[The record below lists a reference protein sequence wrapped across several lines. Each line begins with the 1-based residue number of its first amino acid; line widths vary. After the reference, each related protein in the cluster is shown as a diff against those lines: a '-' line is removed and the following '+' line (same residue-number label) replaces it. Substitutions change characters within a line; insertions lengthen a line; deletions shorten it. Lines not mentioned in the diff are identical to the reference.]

1 MNEMQEDKYMYKVVD
16 DLIERAKELNCLYKV
31 QELILDPGKDLDAV
45 CNGIIEAIP
54 PGWQYSDICTSRIE
68 LHHRSYTSENFQESQ
83 WSLNADIRAQDEIIG
98 MISVFYTEHRPDAD
112 EGPFLKEERKLINTI
127 ADQLGT
133 HVFHQQLKSV
143 FREQKPEPDEQR
155 SEWSVILDMLEKT
168 DPKLLIRI
176 SRKMVN
182 YLGWSGV
189 EEAEYLFEH
198 FSPAYR
204 EKLDWMREENRPYQ
218 RQPDSDLLA
227 ISQEIFDVAA
237 KHLSS
242 KDIHDKIHKWIKED
256 RSGFMANVLENTGSS
271 LMEICNAIERF
282 YHLAPQGLE
291 LSGPREISFK
301 VSLIRRLLSD
311 QASIINVAKK
321 FIKIG
326 AFNDLIKNI
335 ISPMGSYGK
344 LGGKSSGLFV
354 SEHIIK
360 KRAQGEEL
368 LEKIRIPK
376 TWYLTSDGIL
386 SFMNH
391 NNLEDILEQKYKDID
406 QVRKEY
412 PYVIHV
418 FKNSSFAPEIIKGLL
433 QALDDFGEV
442 PLIIRS
448 SSLLE
453 DRTGTAFAGKYKS
466 LFIANQGSRE
476 ERLLELTDAI
486 AEVYASTFS
495 PDPIE
500 YRSEKGL
507 LDYHEEMG
515 IMIQEVVGKKV
526 GKYFLPAFAG
536 VAFSR
541 NDFRWSSRLHQKDGL
556 IRMVPGLGTRA
567 VDRLSDD
574 YPILIAPGQPGLKV
588 NASVDEIIR
597 YSPKNVDVINLETAT
612 FETIKIENLLKES
625 GQEYPAIH
633 HIASKIS
640 DQHIQRARALG
651 MDFKNDHF
659 VVTFDSLI
667 KNTEFVKQ
675 ISSILKLLE
684 NEFGYPV
691 DIEFAHNG
699 TDLFLLQCRAQ
710 SHHVESQ
717 PAKIPA
723 NPDMDKVIF
732 TANKH
737 ISNGTIAGITHIV
750 YVDPLEYGEL
760 TDRKDLLS
768 VGKAVGRLNK
778 LLPKRQFI
786 LMGPGRWGSR
796 GDIKLGVSVGYS
808 EISNTSMLIEI
819 ARRQKDYIPELS
831 FGTHFFL
838 DLVESNIR
846 YLPLYPDER
855 NNLFNESFLTGSKN
869 LLPELLPDM
878 ESLSRVIHVIDLQ
891 DATGGE
897 ELVVFMNGVEEKA
910 MAILN
915 PPREKDES
923 ARLFSMETQE
933 RSSPDKYWRWRQRSA
948 ENIAANLDPD
958 RFGVL
963 GFYIFGSTKNAT
975 AGPGSDIDIII
986 HFKGSDA
993 QRENLLTWLEGW
1005 SGSLSYLNYLR
1016 TGYKVDGLL
1025 DIHIVTDEDIQKRDS
1040 YALKIGAVTDAARPL
1055 RMGHEVSKSKD

>member
-1 MNEMQEDKYMYKVVD
+1 MEEDKYMYKVVD

-31 QELILDPGKDLDAV
+31 QELILDPDNDLDAI
-45 CNGIIEAIP
+45 CKGIINAIP
-54 PGWQYSDICTSRIE
+54 PGWQYSDICTTRID
-68 LHHRSYTSENFQESQ
+68 LQGKTYQSEHFSESM
-83 WSLNADIRAQDEIIG
+83 WSLNADIKTQDEIVG
-98 MISVFYTEHRPDAD
+98 RISVFYIEQRPNAD

-133 HVFHQQLKSV
+133 HVLHKQLKSV
-143 FREQKPEPDEQR
+143 FQEQKPRADEQR
-155 SEWSVILDMLEKT
+155 SDWGVILDMLEKT

-189 EEAEYLFEH
+189 EDAEYLFEH

-204 EKLDWMREENRPYQ
+204 EKLNWTGEENRPYQ

-227 ISQEIFDVAA
+227 ISQEIFSVAA

-291 LSGPREISFK
+291 LSGPRQISFK
-301 VSLIRRLLSD
+301 VALIRRLLSD
-311 QASIINVAKK
+311 QPAIINVAKK
-321 FIKIG
+321 FVDIKS
-326 AFNDLIKNI
+326 FNDLIKKV
-335 ISPMGSYGK
+335 ISPMGSFGK

-354 SEHIIK
+354 SEHILK
-360 KRAQGEEL
+360 KRSDGEEL
-368 LEKIRIPK
+368 LQKIRIPK

-391 NNLEDILEQKYKDID
+391 NNLEDILEQKYKDIG

-412 PYVIHV
+412 PYVVHV

-476 ERLLELTDAI
+476 DRLMELTDAI

-500 YRSEKGL
+500 YRSERGL

-515 IMIQEVVGKKV
+515 IMIQEVVGSRV
-526 GKYFLPAFAG
+526 GKYFLPSFAG
-536 VAFSR
+536 VAFSL
-541 NDFRWSSRLHQKDGL
+541 NDFRWSSRLNQKDGL

-597 YSPKNVDVINLETAT
+597 YSPKNIDVINLETAR
-612 FETIKIENLLKES
+612 FETIKIEHLLKEH
-625 GQEYPAIH
+625 GPEYPGIN
-633 HIASKIS
+633 HIVSKIVE
-640 DQHIQRARALG
+640 QYIQPVRKLA
-651 MDFKNDHF
+651 MDFKQDHF
-659 VVTFDSLI
+659 VVTFDTLI
-667 KNTEFVKQ
+667 KDSAFVKQ
-675 ISSILKLLE
+675 IGAILKLLE
-684 NEFGYPV
+684 GEFGYPV

-699 TDLFLLQCRAQ
+699 TELYLLQCRAQ
-710 SHHVESQ
+710 SHQIESQ
-717 PAKIPA
+717 PAKIPV
-723 NPDMDKVIF
+723 NPEKEKVVF
-732 TANKH
+732 TAHKH
-737 ISNGTIAGITHIV
+737 ISNGTITGITHIV
-750 YVDPLEYGEL
+750 FVDPHEYSEL
-760 TDRKDLLS
+760 KERKDLLA

-796 GDIKLGVSVGYS
+796 GDIKLGVSVSYS
-808 EISNTSMLIEI
+808 EINNTSMLIEI

-846 YLPLYPDER
+846 YLPLYPDEDQ
-855 NNLFNESFLTGSKN
+855 NLFNETFLTQSKN

-878 ESLSRVIHVIDLQ
+878 AHLSEVLHVIDIM
-891 DATGGE
+891 DATDGNE
-897 ELVVFMNGVEEKA
+897 MAIFMNGVEEKA

-915 PPREKDES
+915 PPSAKDDK
-923 ARLFSMETQE
+923 ARLFRMDTQE
-933 RSSPDKYWRWRQRSA
+933 KSDADKYWRWRLRSA
-948 ENIAANLDPD
+948 EIIAAKLDPE
-958 RFGVL
+958 RFGVE

-975 AGPGSDIDIII
+975 AGPGSDIDLLI
-986 HFKGSDA
+986 HFKGNEN
-993 QRENLLTWLEGW
+993 QRNSLLTWLEGW
-1005 SGSLSYLNYLR
+1005 SQSLSYVNYLR
-1016 TGYKVDGLL
+1016 TGYKVEGLL
-1025 DIHIVTDEDIQKRDS
+1025 DIHLVTDQDIKNRDS

-1055 RMGHEVSKSKD
+1055 RMGHEVQKKNP